1 MSIFARFSILT
12 KILTVIAVMTCM
24 VCGGVWF
31 AVSRMAQID
40 EGYSRFLDNEVMASA
55 AAPRLNRAIV
65 HFQMLSYRIVAETN
79 GVELF
84 KLRPQFDVAIADANK
99 FAQEIVQYAP
109 ALAQEVA
116 TIEADIQQL
125 KGAVAPVIDLAIK
138 DDKDR
143 ALDLLHKRVDVVVE
157 KVLAASEAMRER
169 LNGEIKSGSD
179 GLHERSVT
187 TTRTTWIVI
196 GVIMAIAAAFAF
208 IVATFGISTPI
219 RNLGAL
225 LEKLAKGEEAEI
237 TGTDRKDEIGMIA
250 RAVNGIRLMLAE
262 KGRRE
267 AEEKMVT
274 EQAASEQRRAEMHK
288 LAEDFEAA
296 VGSIVNAV
304 STSAGELETA
314 ANTLTGTADNTQRLS
329 TMVASA
335 SEQASS
341 NVQTVASA
349 SDEMAASVS
358 EIGRQVHESSTIAG
372 EAVKQAERTDA
383 RITELSQAAQRIGD
397 VVQLITEIA
406 EQTNLLALNAT
417 IEAARAGEAGRGF
430 AVVASEVK
438 ALAAQTAKATGE
450 IGSQIA
456 SMQTATQDS
465 VAAIKEINGT
475 IRHISDI
482 AAAIAAAVEEQS
494 AATQEI
500 SRNVQQAAQG
510 TIQVADNISEVS
522 DGANATGAA
531 SSKVLTAAQQLS
543 GQGRTLRAEVDRFLA
558 TVRAA

>member
-12 KILTVIAVMTCM
+12 KILAVIAVMTCM

-65 HFQMLSYRIVAETN
+65 HVQMLSYRIVAETN

-116 TIEADIQQL
+116 AIEADIQQL

-304 STSAGELETA
+304 STSAGELEMA